1 MNDAFLRLKSGSD
14 IRGVAVETPE
24 GAATLTPVA
33 GRAIGSAFARWLA
46 ENGSKESGA
55 LTVAVGRDSRV
66 SGESLLSAIAAGM
79 GAEGVQ
85 VLDCGLCTTPAMF
98 MATVMLNVDAAVMVT
113 ASHLPWPRNGYK
125 FFTPKGG
132 LDGDAIVSVLK
143 AAASIQ
149 ATDAPPVV
157 QKIEFLSQY
166 AAYLSDMVKK
176 ALGGEKPL
184 RGLHI
189 VVDAGNGAGGF
200 YADMLAGLGVD
211 VSGSQFLEPDGYF
224 PNHIPN
230 PEDKEAMR
238 SVCDAVRESG
248 ADLGVIFDTDCDRA
262 ALVDAQGREINR
274 NRLIALVAAMLLRE
288 TPGITVV
295 SDSVTSAGL
304 DAFIAERGGT
314 LHRYKRGYRNVIDEA
329 LRLNAAGIDCP
340 LAIETSGH
348 AALRENRFLDD
359 GMYLVTRLIIEAA
372 RMRAK
377 GRPLV
382 DLIEGLQE
390 PSEANELRLPI
401 VTDDFRAQGQRII
414 EAVSRQAQMDAGQRI
429 DPLNREGVR
438 IQFGAPEHWAL
449 LRVSVHDPLL
459 VINVESARQG
469 GTQDIMRAL
478 LETLAEFAAL
488 DTSLLREAAK
498 ETRQAL

>member
-1 MNDAFLRLKSGSD
+1 MTEEFLRLKSGSD

-24 GAATLTPVA
+24 GAAALTPAV
-33 GRAIGSAFARWLA
+33 GRAIGRAFACWLA
-46 ENGSKESGA
+46 EAGGKQTDA

-66 SGESLLSAIAAGM
+66 SGEPLLEAIAAGM
-79 GAEGVQ
+79 HAEGVR

-98 MATVMLNVDAAVMVT
+98 MATVLLSVDAAVMVT

-125 FFTPKGG
+125 FFTPQGG
-132 LDGDAIVSVLK
+132 LDGDAIISLLN
-143 AAASIQ
+143 AAA
-149 ATDAPPVV
+149 AVEPTDALHVV
-157 QKIEFLSQY
+157 EKTEFLSQY
-166 AAYLSDMVKK
+166 AAYLSGMVKK
-176 ALGGEKPL
+176 AMGGDRPL
-184 RGLHI
+184 QGLHI

-200 YADMLAGLGVD
+200 YADMLAGLGAD

-238 SVCDAVRESG
+238 SISGAVREHG

-274 NRLIALVAAMLLRE
+274 NRLIALVTAMLLVE

-304 DAFIAERGGT
+304 DAFVAGKGGT

-329 LRLNAAGIDCP
+329 LRLNAQGIDCP

-359 GMYLVTRLIIEAA
+359 GMYLVTRLMIEAA

-377 GRPLV
+377 GRLLV

-390 PSEANELRLPI
+390 PSEAYEMRLPI
-401 VTDDFRAQGQRII
+401 QAEDFRAQGAEII
-414 EAVSRQAQMDAGQRI
+414 EAIVRQAQKEPGQRI
-429 DPLNREGVR
+429 DPLNREGAR
-438 IQFGAPEHWAL
+438 IQFGGPEHWAL

-469 GTQDIMRAL
+469 GTRDI
-478 LETLAEFAAL
+478 LETLLQTLSRFPML
-488 DTSLLREAAK
+488 DTSPLRGTVK
-498 ETRQAL
+498 